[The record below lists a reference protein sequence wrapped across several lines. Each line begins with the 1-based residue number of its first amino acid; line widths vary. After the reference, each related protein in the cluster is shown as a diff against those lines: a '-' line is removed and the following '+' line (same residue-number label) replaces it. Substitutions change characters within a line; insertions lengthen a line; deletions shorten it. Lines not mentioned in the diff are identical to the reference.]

1 MASPNIKF
9 IPPQMADPSKYTTRA
24 NRQGPLW
31 LLLKDTCILISVLHY
46 LPLVFWPLKSKNGDG
61 EKKTSWASV
70 RDIFVQGL
78 LFIIET
84 IILILFIPALVSLPG
99 ILFFAVSIACG
110 LLIQL
115 IAWPAQGPRLVQ
127 SNMNPE
133 TLKESGKHQ
142 DERWVF
148 INGICT
154 CSSGLQ
160 QNVDRL
166 SLLFGRSVL
175 GIHNQSVGMIGDVFE
190 CILQRCLSY
199 KTMDVRVACEIVK
212 GCLMDPEAKKVVLIG
227 HSQGGIIVSMVLDQL
242 FPELPNESMSKLEIY
257 TFGSAASHFHNP
269 PILPRTDATGSSPV
283 DCIKYIEHYA
293 NEYDMV
299 PRWGVLY
306 ATRALLTN
314 RYAGAVFVHM
324 GATGHM
330 FIQHYLDRIFPVT
343 GGTAKAHSGPAVK
356 TNGLTGNGHVVQ
368 KNGDST
374 SHLVQPQSH
383 RVEEAQDV
391 EMGGS
396 YLDGIPVVDEQ
407 ASANRYNVN
416 LDSLVKPKKHVAA
429 SISAKP
435 TATTDGDAAAIMDG
449 NAHRTGSFVVV
460 KGIPSTQTQKYGGRT
475 VRQIS
480 RLWLYLGGRSPP
492 AEK

>member
-1 MASPNIKF
+1 MATPNIKF

-31 LLLKDTCILISVLHY
+31 LLLKDTCILISVLRY
-46 LPLVFWPLKSKNGDG
+46 LPLLFWPMKSKNGDD
-61 EKKTSWASV
+61 EKKTGWASV
-70 RDIFVQGL
+70 RDVLVQGL
-78 LFIIET
+78 LFIVET
-84 IILILFIPALVSLPG
+84 IFLVLFVPALVSLPG
-99 ILFFAVSIACG
+99 ILFFAVSIAGG
-110 LLIQL
+110 LLVQL
-115 IAWPAQGPRLVQ
+115 IAWPTQGPRLVQ

-133 TLKESGKHQ
+133 TLRESDNHQ

-160 QNVDRL
+160 ENVDRL

-175 GIHNQSVGMIGDVFE
+175 GIHNQSYGMIGDVIE
-190 CILQRCLSY
+190 CLLQRCLSY

-269 PILPRTDATGSSPV
+269 PILPRTDATDSSPV

-330 FIQHYLDRIFPVT
+330 FIQHYLDHIFPVPGRT
-343 GGTAKAHSGPAVK
+343 DKAHNGPTVK
-356 TNGLTGNGHVVQ
+356 TNRFAGNGHVVQ
-368 KNGDST
+368 NGDST
-374 SHLVQPQSH
+374 HNLVQTH
-383 RVEEAQDV
+383 NHHVEEAQDV
-391 EMGGS
+391 EMASS

-407 ASANRYNVN
+407 ASAKRQDVT
-416 LDSLVKPKKHVAA
+416 LGSLVKPKKNVTALK
-429 SISAKP
+429 SAKAA
-435 TATTDGDAAAIMDG
+435 ATTNGDAAPILNG
-449 NAHRTGSFVVV
+449 NVHRIGSFVIV
-460 KGIPSTQTQKYGGRT
+460 KGSPSTQTQKYGGRT

-480 RLWLYLGGRSPP
+480 RLWLYLGGKSPP

>member
-1 MASPNIKF
+1 MSSPIIKF

-31 LLLKDTCILISVLHY
+31 LLFKDTCILVSVLPY
-46 LPLVFWPLKSKNGDG
+46 LPLVFWPIKSKSGDG
-61 EKKTSWASV
+61 GKKTSGASV
-70 RDIFVQGL
+70 RDVSVQGL
-78 LFIIET
+78 LFIVET
-84 IILILFIPALVSLPG
+84 ILLILFIPALISLPG
-99 ILFFAVSIACG
+99 VLFLAVSIACV
-110 LLIQL
+110 LIIQF
-115 IAWPAQGPRLVQ
+115 IAWPTQGPRLMQ
-127 SNMNPE
+127 SNMNAE
-133 TLKESGKHQ
+133 TLKESGNHQ

-160 QNVDRL
+160 ENVDLL

-175 GIHNQSVGMIGDVFE
+175 GIHNQSYGMVGDVFE
-190 CILQRCLSY
+190 CLLQRCLSY

-269 PILPRTDATGSSPV
+269 PVLPRTDATDSSPV

-330 FIQHYLDRIFPVT
+330 FIQHYLDRIFPVPGRT
-343 GGTAKAHSGPAVK
+343 DEAGQAAAVK
-356 TNGLTGNGHVVQ
+356 TNGSAGNEHIMQ
-368 KNGDST
+368 IGDST
-374 SHLVQPQSH
+374 HHPVQTH
-383 RVEEAQDV
+383 RQHIEEAQDV
-391 EMGGS
+391 EMGS
-396 YLDGIPVVDEQ
+396 SFLDGIPVVDEQ
-407 ASANRYNVN
+407 ASANRQHAT
-416 LDSLVKPKKHVAA
+416 LDSLVKPKKHVAP
-429 SISAKP
+429 SKSAKQ
-435 TATTDGDAAAIMDG
+435 TATTNGDAATTMNG
-449 NAHRTGSFVVV
+449 NVHRTGSFFIV
-460 KGIPSTQTQKYGGRT
+460 KGSPSTESQKYGGRT

-480 RLWLYLGGRSPP
+480 RLWLYLGGRSPS
-492 AEK
+492 AET